1 MASIRSAPRRQIS
14 SRARTNSWR
23 ASSVAATL
31 SIGVPPFAGV
41 TTPVSPIN
49 DRPEGTPRPSPGP
62 ASTTFVHTS
71 EQAKAEARAEK
82 ERAAEEARFWASPR
96 GQARKAREEGRTW
109 VQIVAPISETRI
121 GTTGFVTGF
130 TSTDA
135 RSRTSDQTG
144 LIESVEAEGW
154 KLEHAGYVFQP
165 TSTASRDKLLS
176 SGQTEQIAGKIMG
189 IYLFHLIPG
198 DEVPPPPVHVQ

>member
-1 MASIRSAPRRQIS
+1 MGLIS
-14 SRARTNSWR
+14 K
-23 ASSVAATL
+23 
-31 SIGVPPFAGV
+31 
-41 TTPVSPIN
+41 
-49 DRPEGTPRPSPGP
+49 DP
-62 ASTTFVHTS
+62 AK

-96 GQARKAREEGRTW
+96 GQARKAREESRTW

-198 DEVPPPPVHVQ
+198 HEVPPPPVHVQ

>member
-1 MASIRSAPRRQIS
+1 MGLIS
-14 SRARTNSWR
+14 K
-23 ASSVAATL
+23 
-31 SIGVPPFAGV
+31 
-41 TTPVSPIN
+41 
-49 DRPEGTPRPSPGP
+49 DP
-62 ASTTFVHTS
+62 AK

-96 GQARKAREEGRTW
+96 GQARKAREEGWTW

-135 RSRTSDQTG
+135 RSRTSDQTD

-154 KLEHAGYVFQP
+154 KLGSGRHRCPGKERLKWSTPPAGLIRGPGGIRTRGTRVKSP
-165 TSTASRDKLLS
+165 LL
-176 SGQTEQIAGKIMG
+176 
-189 IYLFHLIPG
+189 
-198 DEVPPPPVHVQ
+198 